1 MMHLPRQDTNSWLV
15 GSVAT
20 ELPLCRKQ
28 YNGLTAIIAN
38 GLIRPSTE
46 FAVNMNEKEE
56 RVRICVSTRE
66 RERESLKAEK
76 VFVKGLA
83 MDDN

>member
-1 MMHLPRQDTNSWLV
+1 MMHMPRQDTNSWLV

-56 RVRICVSTRE
+56 RVRMSVST